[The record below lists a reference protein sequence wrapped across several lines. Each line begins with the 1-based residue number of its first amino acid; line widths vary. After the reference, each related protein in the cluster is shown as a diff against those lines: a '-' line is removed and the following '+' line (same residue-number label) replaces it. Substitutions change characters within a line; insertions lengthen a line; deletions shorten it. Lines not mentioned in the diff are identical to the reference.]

1 MYALPQW
8 CRRLLAAVLLVFG
21 ALLVVGATHAQDA
34 PEVPYT
40 PATDAPPVAEGALG
54 DKSLKMVTALFGAV
68 NKGIKAISNNAW
80 GKDLATKIA
89 VVLLALVVV
98 WSYAK
103 NLLLGKGL
111 GGLMAEVFPAMIMF
125 GLALAAMSAD
135 LGVLISKSVD
145 AITVNYLGPVK
156 DGGALGIM
164 ANLSQH
170 AFSLFDLE
178 PLSYPGS
185 LDIAGWVI
193 VAFGYLAKL
202 VAAVILLICAAFA
215 AAAYLLAEISV
226 AIACG
231 LGPIFYV
238 WAIWRPTEWI
248 FNSWLKFLIGA
259 AMQKLM
265 LSIMASLVGSVIA
278 AVSSELAP
286 KLMNVTADFIAYG
299 GILLIA
305 MIAVHLMKAAPGM
318 ATMLL
323 SGHGGMSLHNW
334 QAASQS
340 ARDGAQGVASG
351 ANSAMGSAIGGAVD
365 MYQAA
370 AANRGQGQQAQ
381 GGSGSGSGSGSSS
394 GGGSTPSRPKTATQW
409 AMHGAKTAAGA
420 AGSLMKGAIGAGK
433 GGDRKTAP
441 TLQFPTIVPPKKP

>member
-1 MYALPQW
+1 MAALAR
-8 CRRLLAAVLLVFG
+8 CFKRLLAAALLVFA
-21 ALLVVGATHAQDA
+21 ALFVAGGVHAQDA
-34 PEVPYT
+34 PEIPYT
-40 PATDAPPVAEGALG
+40 PATDAPPVADGSLG
-54 DKSLKMVTALFGAV
+54 DKSLKMVTALFGAI
-68 NKGIKAISNNAW
+68 NKGIKKIANNAW

-89 VVLLALVVV
+89 VVLLALVAV

-103 NLLLGKGL
+103 NLLLGKGI
-111 GGLMAEVFPAMIMF
+111 GGLMAELFPAMIMF

-135 LGVLISKSVD
+135 LGMLISKSVD
-145 AITVNYLGPVK
+145 VITANYLGPVK

-164 ANLSQH
+164 ANLCQH

-178 PLSYPGS
+178 PLTYPGA
-185 LDIAGWVI
+185 LNVAGWV
-193 VAFGYLAKL
+193 VVGFGYLAKL
-202 VAAVILLICAAFA
+202 VAAVILLVCAAFA
-215 AAAYLLAEISV
+215 AAAYLIAEISV

-231 LGPIFYV
+231 LGPVLYV

-248 FNSWLKFLIGA
+248 FNSWLKFLICA

-286 KLMNVTADFIAYG
+286 KLLNVSADFIAYG

-323 SGHGGMSLHNW
+323 SGHGGLSLHGW

-340 ARDGAQGVASG
+340 ARDGAQSAATG
-351 ANSAMGSAIGGAVD
+351 ANNALGSAIGGAVD
-365 MYQAA
+365 MYQAVA
-370 AANRGQGQQAQ
+370 AKSGDGQQGQGNT
-381 GGSGSGSGSGSSS
+381 
-394 GGGSTPSRPKTATQW
+394 GGGGQSPRPKTATQW
-409 AMHGAKTAAGA
+409 AMQGAKNAAGA
-420 AGSLMKGAIGAGK
+420 VGTLMKNAMGPGQEG
-433 GGDRKTAP
+433 GGDRKKEP
-441 TLQFPTIVPPKKP
+441 PVQFPPIVPPGRS